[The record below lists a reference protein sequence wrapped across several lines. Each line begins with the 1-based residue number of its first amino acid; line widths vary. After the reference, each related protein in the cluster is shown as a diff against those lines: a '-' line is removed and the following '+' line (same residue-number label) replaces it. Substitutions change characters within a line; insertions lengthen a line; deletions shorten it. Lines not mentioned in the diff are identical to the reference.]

1 VRDSEVSRNQMER
14 LETILVINP
23 GSTSTKLAIYRGE
36 KAAAIENVDHSG
48 EEWATRMKTV
58 AQLSYRVSMVR
69 DFLARQKIEPADLSC
84 IVARGGLLR
93 PVKSG
98 AYVVNQA
105 MVQDLQDE
113 VGGRHASNL
122 GGLIAWAL
130 GDLGTGSGK
139 GSAAGGR
146 VPSFIVDPV
155 AVDEYAPEARVS
167 GIPAVPRRSL
177 LHALNMRACA
187 RRAAR
192 DLDARLEDL
201 FLVVAHLGSG
211 FSISPCYKGELR
223 DANNSNEEGPF
234 TVERAGTL
242 PGLCLLDL
250 ALKFGDASRLRMVLT
265 TEAGMYGYTGTKDAR
280 KVEESAKRDPP
291 AALVW
296 RAMAYQV
303 AKEICAMAATYPE
316 RPDAVVITGGLARS
330 VSFVS
335 IIREYTGF
343 LGRHLIY
350 PGEDEMEA
358 LAAGV
363 LRVLRGEET
372 PRTYPE
378 GEAAT
383 R

>member
-1 VRDSEVSRNQMER
+1 MGESEQE
-14 LETILVINP
+14 LILVVNP
-23 GSTSTKLAIYRGE
+23 GSTSTKLAIYRGDTLASVE
-36 KAAAIENVDHSG
+36 TVDHPA
-48 EEWATRMKTV
+48 EERATRLKTM
-58 AQLSYRVSMVR
+58 AKLDHRVSIIR
-69 DFLARQKIEPADLSC
+69 DFLARNGVELDKLSC

-98 AYVVNQA
+98 AYGVNPA
-105 MVQDLQDE
+105 MVQDLENE

-130 GDLGTGSGK
+130 GGQGEIP
-139 GSAAGGR
+139 A
-146 VPSFIVDPV
+146 FIVDPV
-155 AVDEYAPEARVS
+155 AVDEYSPEARVS
-167 GIPAVPRRSL
+167 GIPAIPRKSL

-192 DLDARLEDL
+192 DLGSPLETL
-201 FLVVAHLGSG
+201 FLVIAHLGSG

-250 ALKFGDASRLRMVLT
+250 ACKFGDAAKLQMVLT

-280 KVEESAKRDPP
+280 KVEEAAKADP
-291 AALVW
+291 AASQVW

-316 RPDAVVITGGLARS
+316 RPDAVVITGGLAKS
-330 VSFVS
+330 PAFID
-335 IIREYTGF
+335 IIKEYTGF
-343 LGRHLIY
+343 LGRHLAY

-358 LAAGV
+358 LAAGA
-363 LRVLRGEET
+363 LRILRGEET

-378 GEAAT
+378 GEAA